1 MAWVWGNKGIDKI
14 LKLIYSL
21 DLILGLRTN
30 PGNVTLRIRT
40 PSLPKIRYCL
50 TYLEKINN
58 KKKIIL
64 LKEVIK
70 KNSCNSIYEIKNKK

>member
-1 MAWVWGNKGIDKI
+1 MVWVWGNKGIDKI
-14 LKLIYSL
+14 LKLIYNL

-30 PGNVTLRIRT
+30 PGNVTLRILT

-58 KKKIIL
+58 KKNYITQRSD
-64 LKEVIK
+64 K
-70 KNSCNSIYEIKNKK
+70 KYIHAIVYMR